1 MVIFH
6 SFLMFFVCLPEGNNP
21 YESQSHPHESQVPV
35 RKKSPWLR
43 RSVRNMVQMGK
54 SQKKGASP
62 AARVPHRQLST
73 FKNIADQKL
82 ITSMISHE
90 DP

>member
-1 MVIFH
+1 M
-6 SFLMFFVCLPEGNNP
+6 NP
-21 YESQSHPHESQVPV
+21 NPIPMNPNIRKVPV

-73 FKNIADQKL
+73 FKKY
-82 ITSMISHE
+82 S
-90 DP
+90 